1 MAAGVTDLY
10 IEQGATFTRTL
21 TLESA
26 PGVPIDLTGYTV
38 RGKIKTGATS
48 TSTVATFD
56 CLVDAPLTGVI
67 VVSLTSTITA
77 GIPTTGDKYSALSKY
92 YYDIEMEIGGV
103 VTRLLNG
110 QVTVSPEV
118 TK

>member
-21 TLESA
+21 TLESS
-26 PGVPIDLTGYTV
+26 PGVPINLTGYV
-38 RGKIKTGATS
+38 ARGKIKTGATS
-48 TSTVATFD
+48 VNSIADFVCTIG
-56 CLVDAPLTGVI
+56 APLTGVI
-67 VVSLTSTITA
+67 DVSLTSTITA
-77 GIPTTGDKYSALSKY
+77 GIPTTGEKYSSVAKY
-92 YYDIEMEIGGV
+92 YYDIEMESGGV

-110 QVTVSPEV
+110 QITVSPEV